1 MKSFDKNKDGVVT
14 EVSFIHKVKFVKCI
28 ILDRP
33 DDTCRAGLQWP
44 GPRQEWLCH
53 RQGAQAAQQE
63 DVREGDFCTH
73 EQGRKQNY

>member
-14 EVSFIHKVKFVKCI
+14 EVSLTHEVNFSESI
-28 ILDRP
+28 ILDRH
-33 DDTCRAGLQWP
+33 DDTSRAGLQWP
-44 GPRQEWLCH
+44 GPGQEWLHH

-73 EQGRKQNY
+73 EQGIKLSK